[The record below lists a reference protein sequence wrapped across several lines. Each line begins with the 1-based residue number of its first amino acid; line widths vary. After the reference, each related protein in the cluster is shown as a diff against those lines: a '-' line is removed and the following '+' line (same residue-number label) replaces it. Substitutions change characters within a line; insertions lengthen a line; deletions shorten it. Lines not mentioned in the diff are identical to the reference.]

1 MNSLLILTLTTALTF
16 AQDAPPL
23 PSIVNEYVAEFR
35 NDFDVRLPGRN
46 NYRPLLAN
54 VVRLAFHYCVGES
67 GCDGCV
73 NMAVPDNAGLEL
85 SVDYLEDKADAW
97 LEAGLSKAD
106 LYGLASMVAANMAL
120 GNNGWDSDLSN
131 FEIGRTDCENLDL
144 EEEFPNAHQEPFS
157 FMADQFG
164 FSDRDTVVIMG
175 AHTLGRAQVGNSG
188 FQNFWVNNPL
198 TLGNEFFERIEDN
211 PWDQIQVG
219 DQFQWDQNGRLALNS
234 DMFLVR
240 DLAPNA
246 DGRETDCPNNFNG
259 CNDADTLEI
268 VEQFVDDEQQFQ
280 EEFKEVYTRML
291 RSAGGGFE
299 QDLQLIC
306 DVFDCNAETQTE
318 DEIAATPEPE
328 VTTPVEE
335 VEEEVDP
342 EQPAEDSVEEEEEVQ
357 EDSASEESEE
367 VEAEQSEEEEV
378 QADPSSEDDSASE
391 ESDDEEVEQPEEE
404 NDDVVP
410 PPPPPFRPR
419 GKGRGR
425 RGKGR
430 GRLLL

>member
-1 MNSLLILTLTTALTF
+1 MNSLLILALTTALTF
-16 AQDAPPL
+16 AQDVPPL
-23 PSIVNEYVAEFR
+23 PSIVNDFVADFR
-35 NDFDVRLPGRN
+35 SDFDVRLPGRN

-67 GCDGCV
+67 GCDGCI

-131 FEIGRTDCENLDL
+131 FEIGRTDCENPDL

-211 PWDQIQVG
+211 PWRQMQVG
-219 DQFQWDQNGRLALNS
+219 DQFQWNQNGRMALNS

-240 DLAPNA
+240 DLVPNA
-246 DGRETDCPNNFNG
+246 MGRETDCPNGFNG
-259 CNDADTLEI
+259 CTDADTLEI
-268 VEQFVDDEQQFQ
+268 VEEFVDDEQQFQ

-335 VEEEVDP
+335 EP
-342 EQPAEDSVEEEEEVQ
+342 ENDEEEEVQ
-357 EDSASEESEE
+357 QDSSAEESEE
-367 VEAEQSEEEEV
+367 VEVEQPVEDEEEEV
-378 QADPSSEDDSASE
+378 QADPSSDDDSSSSE
-391 ESDDEEVEQPEEE
+391 ES
-404 NDDVVP
+404 DDVVP
-410 PPPPPFRPR
+410 PPPPPFRPQ
-419 GKGRGR
+419 GKGRGGKGR
-425 RGKGR
+425 GGKGR

>member
-1 MNSLLILTLTTALTF
+1 MSSLLILALTTALTF
-16 AQDAPPL
+16 AQDVPPL
-23 PSIVNEYVAEFR
+23 PSIVNDFVADFR
-35 NDFDVRLPGRN
+35 SDFDVRLPGRN

-67 GCDGCV
+67 GCDGCI

-131 FEIGRTDCENLDL
+131 FEIGRTDCENPDL

-198 TLGNEFFERIEDN
+198 TLGNEFFERIGDN
-211 PWDQIQVG
+211 PWRQMQVG
-219 DQFQWDQNGRLALNS
+219 DQFQWNQNGRMALNS

-240 DLAPNA
+240 DLVPNA
-246 DGRETDCPNNFNG
+246 MGRETDCPNGFNG
-259 CNDADTLEI
+259 CTDADTLEI
-268 VEQFVDDEQQFQ
+268 VEEFVDDEQQFQ

-335 VEEEVDP
+335 DP
-342 EQPAEDSVEEEEEVQ
+342 ENEEEEEEVQ
-357 EDSASEESEE
+357 QDSSAEESEE
-367 VEAEQSEEEEV
+367 VEVEQPVEDEEEEV
-378 QADPSSEDDSASE
+378 QADPSSDDDSSSSE
-391 ESDDEEVEQPEEE
+391 ES
-404 NDDVVP
+404 DDVVP
-410 PPPPPFRPR
+410 PPPPPFRPQ
-419 GKGRGR
+419 GKGRGGKGR
-425 RGKGR
+425 GGKGR